1 VARKPTTKPSKPT
14 KPTKPTKPGLD
25 RGLVVRTAL
34 RVLDEIGLDRLTL
47 RSIATEL
54 GVQPPALYWHFRNK
68 QELLDEMATTVMAD
82 AVDDLVPPA
91 ADDWREWMAATGRG
105 LRRVLL
111 RHRDGAKM
119 LSGTYLTDDRM
130 FSAMED
136 ALGRMTGAGLSLRD
150 AVIGLNVVYSFTV
163 GFVIEEQAVH
173 PRPGE
178 RDERYG
184 LANRDARVDA
194 DRFPLARAAGE
205 VLFTDFDERFE
216 RSLEMVVAGVAAV
229 ATPV

>member
-1 VARKPTTKPSKPT
+1 VASKQ
-14 KPTKPTKPGLD
+14 TKPGLD
-25 RGLVVRTAL
+25 RGLVIRTAL

-68 QELLDEMATTVMAD
+68 QELLDEMATAVMSNAAD
-82 AVDDLVPPA
+82 ELVPPPA
-91 ADDWREWMAATGRG
+91 ADWRAWMASSGRG

-130 FSAMED
+130 FASMED
-136 ALGRMTGAGLSLRD
+136 ALGRMTAAGLSLRD
-150 AVIGLNVVYSFTV
+150 AVIGLNIIYSFTV

-173 PRPGE
+173 PLPGE
-178 RDERYG
+178 RDERYD
-184 LANRDARVDA
+184 LAARDARVD
-194 DRFPLARAAGE
+194 DRFPLARAAGA

-216 RSLEMVVAGVAAV
+216 RSLEMVVAGIAAM
-229 ATPV
+229 ATPA

>member
-1 VARKPTTKPSKPT
+1 VASKT
-14 KPTKPTKPGLD
+14 TKPGLD
-25 RGLVVRTAL
+25 RGLVIRTAL

-47 RSIATEL
+47 RSIASEL

-82 AVDDLVPPA
+82 SVDELVPPA
-91 ADDWREWMAATGRG
+91 TPDWREWMAATGRG
-105 LRRVLL
+105 LRAVLL
-111 RHRDGAKM
+111 RHRDGARM

-130 FSAMED
+130 FSAMEH
-136 ALGRMTGAGLSLRD
+136 ALGRMTAAGLSLRD

-178 RDERYG
+178 RDERYD
-184 LANRDARVDA
+184 LAARDERVDA
-194 DRFPLARAAGE
+194 ERFPLAQAAGQL
-205 VLFTDFDERFE
+205 LFADFDARFE
-216 RSLEMVVAGVAAV
+216 RSLEIVVAGVAAL
-229 ATPV
+229 ATPA